1 VRPSVGGPGRAERH
15 DTEGEAT
22 SDNSP
27 VAVDRLFADPA
38 LTALY
43 DAMCRGR
50 PDFAFYLPLVAS
62 ADAVL
67 DVGCGTGELL
77 RRARA
82 AGHTGRLCGLDP
94 APAMLDHA
102 CPCTDVDWVVGDL
115 RSVDWDHDFS
125 LVVMTGHAFQ
135 VLVTDDE
142 LRVGLVAIR
151 RALASDGRF
160 VFETRNPHARE
171 WESWAA
177 HPSSAVVADDATVV
191 HRRVTVDAVRGD
203 LVRFTQ
209 TYTSPHWATPR
220 ASTSTLRF
228 LDAASLRERLAAAGL
243 VVHAQFG
250 DWDRTPLHDSSPEI
264 ITIAARA

>member
-1 VRPSVGGPGRAERH
+1 MP
-15 DTEGEAT
+15 
-22 SDNSP
+22 
-27 VAVDRLFADPA
+27 VDRLFADPELA
-38 LTALY
+38 ALY

-77 RRARA
+77 RLARA
-82 AGHTGRLCGLDP
+82 AGHSGRLCGLDP

-102 CPCTDVDWVVGDL
+102 RACTDVDWVVGDL
-115 RSVDWDHDFS
+115 RSADWDHDFS

-135 VLVTDDE
+135 VLVTDDDV
-142 LRVGLVAIR
+142 RV
-151 RALASDGRF
+151 ALAAIGHALADDGRF
-160 VFETRNPHARE
+160 VFETRNPRARE
-171 WESWAA
+171 WESWTA
-177 HPSSAVVADDATVV
+177 HPSSAFVAGDGTVV
-191 HRRVTVDAVRGD
+191 HRRVAVDAVRGD

-209 TYTSPHWATPR
+209 TYTSPRWAAPR

-228 LDAASLRERLAAAGL
+228 LDAASLRERLASAGL

-264 ITIAARA
+264 ITIAGRG